1 MGKRERTVG
10 LNLSHVPGVGV
21 GVGYYYHPH
30 FRDEETQSDLSKVT
44 YSVSGR
50 AGILSW
56 AAWLHGLNC
65 QESVTFSWCG
75 SIPCCQGISPSD
87 TLLTL
92 LSLSFLQIHPSESD
106 LA

>member
-21 GVGYYYHPH
+21 GVGDYYHPH
-30 FRDEETQSDLSKVT
+30 FRDEETQSDLSKVM

-65 QESVTFSWCG
+65 QESVTFSCMD
-75 SIPCCQGISPSD
+75 PFPAVRA
-87 TLLTL
+87 LA
-92 LSLSFLQIHPSESD
+92 LQTHC
-106 LA
+106 